1 MSGLRRKLL
10 ERGQDLKLED
20 VQRIARAME
29 VAEIQSRKMEES
41 KDGVNHLR
49 QKPKSIAIGSS
60 ESSRGKTCF
69 RYGREGHY
77 ARDSSCPARSAT
89 KADFKRP
96 MRGNTKGDN
105 RWKGTS
111 KSVNSVDEQ
120 YAFHI
125 SCGTTTGIELIDV
138 NIGGVEVRSVMID
151 SGSSCNI
158 IDKSTWEVLKS
169 KGVKCKSERSTENI
183 YPYGTSTPLK
193 TLGKIYAQIKVVD
206 HVTEAEFIVLDGT
219 ARSILGCST
228 ARELGVLK
236 LGPEVNVLTEPDLRQ
251 KYLECFE
258 GVGKLKDFQLK
269 IHIDPTVKPVAQN
282 PRRIAFS
289 MRKKVEDKLDELL
302 EKDIIEK
309 VKGPTP

>member
-1 MSGLRRKLL
+1 MKRKG
-10 ERGQDLKLED
+10 E
-20 VQRIARAME
+20 
-29 VAEIQSRKMEES
+29 
-41 KDGVNHLR
+41 
-49 QKPKSIAIGSS
+49 
-60 ESSRGKTCF
+60 
-69 RYGREGHY
+69 
-77 ARDSSCPARSAT
+77 
-89 KADFKRP
+89 
-96 MRGNTKGDN
+96 
-105 RWKGTS
+105 
-111 KSVNSVDEQ
+111 
-120 YAFHI
+120 
-125 SCGTTTGIELIDV
+125 
-138 NIGGVEVRSVMID
+138 
-151 SGSSCNI
+151 
-158 IDKSTWEVLKS
+158 
-169 KGVKCKSERSTENI
+169 KCKSEKSTENI

-193 TLGKIYAQIKVVD
+193 SLGNIYTQIKVVD
-206 HVTEAEFIVLDGT
+206 HVTEAEFIAFDWP
-219 ARSILGCST
+219 ARFILGCST